1 MQNLGASKG
10 ETCCAG
16 KSVSTP
22 KFLRKCGRECGSQ
35 RPFRGREV
43 VRELVYNDEL
53 AATQWALNSAV
64 ECHPH
69 TVEVVG
75 SNPTAPTITHQRLET
90 DYAFVPLPTLAPA
103 PDPKGWRS
111 GRAFSKRPP
120 EAQVCLLGSCGFPPF
135 AGQSEAATSVKFLA
149 S

>member
-1 MQNLGASKG
+1 MQNLVASKG

-53 AATQWALNSAV
+53 TATQWALNSAV

-75 SNPTAPTITHQRLET
+75 SNPTAPTIFSMAYRGCRFPHGSNRGKKTRLYEEGL
-90 DYAFVPLPTLAPA
+90 YALHVAVIMDGFSVLINLA
-103 PDPKGWRS
+103 W
-111 GRAFSKRPP
+111 
-120 EAQVCLLGSCGFPPF
+120 CC
-135 AGQSEAATSVKFLA
+135 
-149 S
+149 

>member
-1 MQNLGASKG
+1 MQNLVASKG

-53 AATQWALNSAV
+53 PATQWALNSAV

-75 SNPTAPTITHQRLET
+75 SNPTAPTILQLILRTCG
-90 DYAFVPLPTLAPA
+90 AFARA
-103 PDPKGWRS
+103 D
-111 GRAFSKRPP
+111 GRTGSYSIILG
-120 EAQVCLLGSCGFPPF
+120 LL
-135 AGQSEAATSVKFLA
+135 QNSEASEAKARIPITPGAARLKPCPSRTHLRGDF
-149 S
+149 